1 MTLSSDQH
9 FCITLTNTTIRKI
22 VEPLDLYTSTPNIQ
36 YKVLAFENDRISN
49 ISEGVFLSSY
59 AKEIEIF
66 SLKGNQLKTL
76 PARLFKDFEE
86 LLRLDLSNNHLSGL
100 AFQHGEH
107 FSFFKCNQVMHQS

>member
-1 MTLSSDQH
+1 M
-9 FCITLTNTTIRKI
+9 
-22 VEPLDLYTSTPNIQ
+22 EPLDLYSDTPNIQ

-76 PARLFKDFEE
+76 PAHLFKDFRE
-86 LLRLDLSNNHLSGL
+86 LLRLDLSNNYLSGL
-100 AFQHGEH
+100 AFEHGKY
-107 FSFFKCNQVMHQS
+107 SFYVIKL